1 MLTASGLK
9 LPSQGRPGNE
19 LTHSLTLHLQ
29 GKDDTSLKA
38 LIAFG
43 ADINSLNG
51 SRQTPLDVAVQDD
64 NTEVV
69 EFLATPGAFKG
80 EQRRAMKD
88 LHLGK
93 DKEGKVAGTSDVAM
107 SVKLQGE
114 YISYKK
120 CQVKALTE
128 QLSCCP

>member
-1 MLTASGLK
+1 MLTTSGLK

-29 GKDDTSLKA
+29 GKDVTSVKA
-38 LIAFG
+38 LIVFC

-64 NTEVV
+64 NTEMV
-69 EFLATPGAFKG
+69 EFLATLGAFTG
-80 EQRRAMKD
+80 EQRQTMKD
-88 LHLGK
+88 LHLGM
-93 DKEGKVAGTSDVAM
+93 DEEGKVAEINDVAM
-107 SVKLQGE
+107 SVKLQGK